1 MLLEN
6 VHSPQDIQNLSA
18 AELNDLAG
26 QIRETLVTTVSR
38 RGGHLASNL
47 GVVELTLALHRVF
60 DMREDKLIFDVGHQS
75 YVHKLLTGRY
85 WLFQSL
91 RSFGGI
97 SGFPKR
103 NESPYDVFETGHAST
118 AISAALGF
126 ARARDLQGKNHSVI
140 AVVGDGAMTGGLCY
154 EALND
159 AGSANTR
166 MIVILNDNEM
176 SIAPNVGAL
185 SAHLTDLRVSKG
197 WNSTKRKVKSG
208 LQRVP
213 LVGKPLYKFIHL
225 SKSYLKSLIVDE
237 GFFTSLGFHYFG
249 PIDGHN
255 REQLERTLRLAKNF
269 DGPAV
274 IHVLTQKGHGYD
286 KAEEQPERFHGT
298 PPFYVETGDPREASA
313 YPAYGKIM
321 AEELNVLA
329 DQDPK
334 IVAVTAAMPQGTGL
348 DAFGAAHPDRLF
360 DVGIAE
366 EHAVTM
372 AAGMA
377 AGGLKPYV
385 AIYATF
391 FQRAFD
397 QLVHDVAMQKLPVI
411 FLLDRAGLVGE
422 DGATHHGVF
431 DLAETLPVPGLTVL
445 APRDITEL
453 RLMMRWT
460 KEATGPVVIR
470 YGRKSCDLSERF
482 PVRRFVPGHWEVLLP
497 GADCCLLATGSMVR
511 EAVTAHDILAEEGI
525 AAAVVNCSTV
535 KPMDEALLRAFADRP
550 LFTMEEHVLT
560 GGFGSAVSSFLVAEE
575 LPAPK
580 ITFGLPD
587 TFVQHGSRGRLLR
600 FLGLMPEQMAKR
612 IAAVL
617 RQEKENPDE

>member
-6 VHSPQDIQNLSA
+6 VRSPEDIRNLSSE
-18 AELNDLAG
+18 ELDDLAR

-60 DMREDKLIFDVGHQS
+60 DLSRDQLVFDVGHQS

-85 WLFQSL
+85 WRFQSL
-91 RSFGGI
+91 RTFGGI

-103 NESPYDVFETGHAST
+103 SESPYDVFETGHAST
-118 AISAALGF
+118 AISAALGL
-126 ARARDLQGKNHSVI
+126 ARARDLQGGNHSVL
-140 AVVGDGAMTGGLCY
+140 ALVGDGAMTGGLCY

-159 AGSANTR
+159 AGSAGAR

-176 SIAPNVGAL
+176 SISQNVGAL
-185 SAHLTDLRVSKG
+185 SAHLTDIRVSKG
-197 WNSTKRKVKSG
+197 WNSTKRRVKSG

-213 LVGKPLYKFIHL
+213 VVGKPLYRFIHL
-225 SKSYLKSLIVDE
+225 SKSFIKSLVVDE
-237 GFFTSLGFHYFG
+237 GFFSALGFHYFG

-255 REQLERTLRLAKNF
+255 RERLERTLRLARDF

-274 IHVLTQKGHGYD
+274 IHVLTKKGYGYD

-298 PPFYVETGDPREASA
+298 PPFYVETGDPREASSL
-313 YPAYGKIM
+313 PAYGRVM
-321 AEELNVLA
+321 AEELAALA
-329 DQDPK
+329 EKDSR
-334 IVAVTAAMPQGTGL
+334 VTAVTAAMAQGTGL
-348 DAFGAAHPDRLF
+348 DAFGEKYPQRFF

-377 AGGLKPYV
+377 AGGLRPYV

-391 FQRAFD
+391 FQRACD
-397 QLVHDVAMQKLPVI
+397 QLIHDVAMQRLPVT

-431 DLAETLPVPGLTVL
+431 DLAQTLPVPGLTVL
-445 APRDITEL
+445 APRDLNEL
-453 RLMMRWT
+453 RQMMRWT
-460 KEATGPVVIR
+460 TRSEGPVVIR
-470 YGRKSCDLSERF
+470 YGRRSCDMGERF
-482 PVRRFVPGHWEVLLP
+482 PCKRFEPGRWEVLLP
-497 GADCCLLATGSMVR
+497 GADCCLLAVGSMVR
-511 EAVTAHDILAEEGI
+511 EAVAVHDLLAEEGV
-525 AAAVVNCSTV
+525 AAAVVNCSSL
-535 KPMDEALLRAFADRP
+535 KPMDEGLLRAFADRP
-550 LFTMEEHVLT
+550 LFTMEEHMLT
-560 GGFGSAVSSFLVAEE
+560 GGFSSAVNGFLVAEE
-575 LPAPK
+575 LPTPR
-580 ITFGLPD
+580 ISFGLPD

-600 FLGLMPEQMAKR
+600 FLGLMPEQMARR
-612 IAAVL
+612 ISAVL
-617 RQEKENPDE
+617 NQNSEESHA